1 MLLILN
7 RTDSIVFRSTLVFS
21 HCISKAI
28 IRLINVMFC
37 CQVIISV
44 IHLLKRNICALWI
57 WMKFWLIFYYVVAFC
72 WCSFAYLSVMLY
84 CYNWTKKTLKYN
96 SWLIFYGNNTWITNK
111 HNRIEEHDE
120 NHSKMSKI
128 FLNICQDMYWV
139 QNWCVPLN
147 CLPLNYYHQGQQQ
160 WNR

>member
-1 MLLILN
+1 MSSISD
-7 RTDSIVFRSTLVFS
+7 RTDSIVFIITLVFS

-44 IHLLKRNICALWI
+44 IHLLKRNICVLWI

-84 CYNWTKKTLKYN
+84 CYNWTKKF
-96 SWLIFYGNNTWITNK
+96 WNTIHGWFLWKQYTGSKTNTT
-111 HNRIEEHDE
+111 HYDE
-120 NHSKMSKI
+120 NRSKMSK
-128 FLNICQDMYWV
+128 NISEH
-139 QNWCVPLN
+139 
-147 CLPLNYYHQGQQQ
+147 LPRHVLGTKLMCST
-160 WNR
+160 